1 MTKTPKTPIDTR
13 VLLAILDGWGI
24 APAGPGNAPHLAETP
39 NLDAFRAAFPHT
51 TLTAHNGAVGLPE
64 GQMGNSE
71 VGHLNIGAGR
81 VVYQDFTRINRAVK
95 DGSFAKNPTLNQF
108 FDTAA
113 KEGGRLH
120 LLGLLSDGGVH
131 SHIEHLKALLQLG
144 AAKGLSDRVFIHCCM
159 DGRDTPPESGKGYME
174 ELVDIIRETGCGR
187 VATIIGR
194 YWIMDRDKRW
204 DRVETAWKAL
214 MLGEGA
220 PAEDPVA
227 AVAEAYGRGE
237 TDEFIKPVVLRDKGG
252 PAALMRD
259 GDSLLLFNFRA
270 DRMRQLCHALTDA
283 DFTGFDASR
292 RPKLRQLVTMTEYEA
307 DFPFPIAFPPQS
319 LAHILGETVS
329 RAGIRQLRIAETEKY
344 AHVTYFFNGG
354 REEPFENE
362 ERVLIPSPR
371 DVPTYDL
378 KPEMSANEITD
389 TLLSRLEEAE
399 KAGRG
404 FGLVILNFAN
414 GDMVGHT
421 GVLPAAIRACAA
433 VDACLGRIRA
443 FLKERGW
450 ALLITADHGN
460 CETMI
465 DHDGGPHTAHTTNP
479 VPFIAGADSLGGKK
493 LREGGAL
500 RDIAP
505 TILDLLHLPQPTDM
519 DGESLLRNGK
529 NPDN

>member
-1 MTKTPKTPIDTR
+1 MQTQTP

-24 APAGPGNAPHLAETP
+24 APDGPGNAPHLAQTP
-39 NLDAFRAAFPHT
+39 NLDSFVRDFPST
-51 TLTAHNGAVGLPE
+51 QLTAHNGAVGLPE

-81 VVYQDFTRINRAVK
+81 VVYQDFTRINKAIE
-95 DGSFAKNPTLNQF
+95 DGSFASNAALNTL
-108 FDTAA
+108 FDTVA

-131 SHIEHLKALLQLG
+131 SHINHLKALLEVG
-144 AAKGLSDRVFIHCCM
+144 ATKGMQDRIFIHCCM

-174 ELVDIIRETGCGR
+174 ELMTIIRESGCGK

-214 MLGEGA
+214 MQGEGTA
-220 PAEDPVA
+220 ASDPIQ
-227 AVAEAYGRGE
+227 AVADAYSRGE
-237 TDEFIKPVVLRDKGG
+237 TDEFIKPLVLQVDGK
-252 PAALMRD
+252 AAATVQD
-259 GDSLLLFNFRA
+259 GDSLFLFNFRA

-283 DFTGFDASR
+283 DFTGFDAST

-307 DFPFPIAFPPQS
+307 DFPFPVAFPPQS
-319 LAHILGETVS
+319 MIHILGETAS
-329 RAGIRQLRIAETEKY
+329 KAGLKQLRIAETEKY

-354 REEPFENE
+354 AEEPFAGE

-371 DVPTYDL
+371 DVATYDL
-378 KPEMSANEITD
+378 KPEMSAREITD
-389 TLLSRLEEAE
+389 TLLARLTEAE
-399 KAGRG
+399 QADAP
-404 FGLVILNFAN
+404 FALIVLNFAN

-421 GVLPAAIRACAA
+421 GVLPAAVRACET
-433 VDACLGRIRA
+433 VDACLGRIRD
-443 FLKERGW
+443 FFQTRGW
-450 ALLITADHGN
+450 TMLITADHGN
-460 CETMI
+460 CETML
-465 DHDGGPHTAHTTNP
+465 DADGGPHTAHTTNP
-479 VPFIAGADSLGGKK
+479 VPFLAVADSLKGAK

-505 TILDLLHLPQPTDM
+505 TVLHLLGLPKPPEM
-519 DGESLLRNGK
+519 DGDSLL
-529 NPDN
+529 